1 MRILLIEDDAT
12 LRTVMSQKLVDT
24 GNRVDTAGDVATA
37 HHLWA
42 VQTFDV
48 VLLDLNLPETAQTD
62 SPMASGLTLLRQMRA
77 KGDRTPVLI
86 LSARNRTEER
96 IAGLDAGADDY
107 LGKPFEL
114 NEVEARLRAILRRS
128 QGADDLTQI
137 GQLQLNRQQRRF
149 SLAEEPLQLP
159 AREFEVL
166 WELMSPPGRVIN
178 KRNLS
183 DKLSSFDESLGDNA
197 LETFISRLR
206 RKLEN
211 SGAVIRT
218 MRGIGY
224 VLEEAS

>member
-1 MRILLIEDDAT
+1 LLIEDDAT

-37 HHLWA
+37 RHLWA

-224 VLEEAS
+224 LIEEDQ

>member
-1 MRILLIEDDAT
+1 MRILLVEDDPT
-12 LRTVMSQKLVDT
+12 LRNVMCQKLMDT
-24 GNRVDTAGDVATA
+24 GNRVDIAGDLSTA
-37 HHLWA
+37 AHLWA
-42 VQTFDV
+42 VQVFDV
-48 VLLDLNLPETAQTD
+48 VLLDLNLPETTQVNSAM
-62 SPMASGLTLLRQMRA
+62 SSGLTLLKRMRA
-77 KGDRTPVLI
+77 KGDRTPVLV

-128 QGADDLTQI
+128 QGADDLTQV
-137 GQLQLNRQQRRF
+137 GQLVLNRQQKRF
-149 SLAEEPLQLP
+149 TLMAEPLQLP

-166 WELMSPPGRVIN
+166 WELMSPPGRVVN
-178 KRNLS
+178 KRSLS
-183 DKLSSFDESLGDNA
+183 DKLSSFEESLGDNA

-224 VLEEAS
+224 LLEEGS

>member
-1 MRILLIEDDAT
+1 MRILLVEDDPT
-12 LRTVMSQKLVDT
+12 LRNVMCQKLMDT
-24 GNRVDTAGDVATA
+24 GNRVDVAGDLSTA
-37 HHLWA
+37 AHLWA
-42 VQTFDV
+42 VQVFDV
-48 VLLDLNLPETAQTD
+48 VLLDLNLPETTQVNSAM
-62 SPMASGLTLLRQMRA
+62 SSGLTLLKRMRA
-77 KGDRTPVLI
+77 KGDRTPVLV

-128 QGADDLTQI
+128 QGADDLTQV
-137 GQLQLNRQQRRF
+137 GQLVLNRQQKRF
-149 SLAEEPLQLP
+149 TLMAEPLQLP

-166 WELMSPPGRVIN
+166 WELMSPPGRVVN
-178 KRNLS
+178 KRSLS
-183 DKLSSFDESLGDNA
+183 DKLSSFEESLGDNA

-224 VLEEAS
+224 LLEEGS

>member
-1 MRILLIEDDAT
+1 MRILLIEDDPT
-12 LRTVMSQKLVDT
+12 LRDVMSQKLVDT
-24 GNRVDTAGDVATA
+24 GNRVDTAGDLATA
-37 HHLWA
+37 RHLWT
-42 VQTFDV
+42 VQSFDV
-48 VLLDLNLPETAQTD
+48 VLLDLNLPESAKANA
-62 SPMASGLTLLRQMRA
+62 PMSSGLHVLRQVRA

-128 QGADDLTQI
+128 QGAGDLTQV
-137 GQLQLNRQQRRF
+137 GQLQLNRHQRRF
-149 SLAEEPLQLP
+149 SLAGEPLQLP

-206 RKLEN
+206 RKLES
-211 SGAVIRT
+211 SGAIIRT
-218 MRGIGY
+218 LRGIGY
-224 VLEEAS
+224 LIEEDQ

>member
-1 MRILLIEDDAT
+1 MRILLIEDDTT
-12 LRTVMSQKLVDT
+12 LRAVMSQKLKDT
-24 GNRVDTAGDVATA
+24 GNRVDSAGDLATA
-37 HHLWA
+37 QHLWA
-42 VQTFDV
+42 IQAFDV
-48 VLLDLNLPETAQTD
+48 VLLDLNLPESALD
-62 SPMASGLTLLRQMRA
+62 KAPMTSGLALLRQMRA

-114 NEVEARLRAILRRS
+114 NEVDARLRAILRRS

-149 SLAEEPLQLP
+149 SLADESLQLP

-224 VLEEAS
+224 LIEEDR

>member
-1 MRILLIEDDAT
+1 MRILLVEDDPT
-12 LRTVMSQKLVDT
+12 LRNVMCQKLMDT
-24 GNRVDTAGDVATA
+24 GNRVDIAGDLSTA
-37 HHLWA
+37 AHLWA
-42 VQTFDV
+42 VQVFDV
-48 VLLDLNLPETAQTD
+48 VLLDLNLPETTQVNSAM
-62 SPMASGLTLLRQMRA
+62 SSGLTLLKRMRT
-77 KGDRTPVLI
+77 KGDRTPVLV

-128 QGADDLTQI
+128 QGADDLTQV
-137 GQLQLNRQQRRF
+137 GQLVLNRQQKRF
-149 SLAEEPLQLP
+149 TLMAEPLQLP

-166 WELMSPPGRVIN
+166 WELMSPPGRVVN
-178 KRNLS
+178 KRSLS
-183 DKLSSFDESLGDNA
+183 DKLSSFEESLGDNA

-224 VLEEAS
+224 LLEEGS

>member
-1 MRILLIEDDAT
+1 MRILLVEDDPT
-12 LRTVMSQKLVDT
+12 LRNVMCQKLMDT
-24 GNRVDTAGDVATA
+24 GNRVDIAGDLSTA
-37 HHLWA
+37 AHLWA
-42 VQTFDV
+42 VQVFDV
-48 VLLDLNLPETAQTD
+48 VLLDLNLPETPQVNSAM
-62 SPMASGLTLLRQMRA
+62 SSGLTLLKRMRT
-77 KGDRTPVLI
+77 KGDRTPVLV

-128 QGADDLTQI
+128 QGADDLTQV
-137 GQLQLNRQQRRF
+137 GQLVLNRQQKRF
-149 SLAEEPLQLP
+149 TLMAEPLQLP

-166 WELMSPPGRVIN
+166 WELMSPPGRVVN
-178 KRNLS
+178 KRSLS
-183 DKLSSFDESLGDNA
+183 DKLSSFEESLGDNA

-224 VLEEAS
+224 LLEEGS

>member
-1 MRILLIEDDAT
+1 MRILLVEDDPT
-12 LRTVMSQKLVDT
+12 LRNVMCQKLMDT
-24 GNRVDTAGDVATA
+24 GNRVDVAGDLSTA
-37 HHLWA
+37 AHLWA
-42 VQTFDV
+42 VQVFDV
-48 VLLDLNLPETAQTD
+48 VLLDLNLPETPQVNSAM
-62 SPMASGLTLLRQMRA
+62 SSGLTLLKRMRT
-77 KGDRTPVLI
+77 KGDRTPVLV

-128 QGADDLTQI
+128 QGADDLTQV
-137 GQLQLNRQQRRF
+137 GQLVLNRQQKRF
-149 SLAEEPLQLP
+149 TLMAEPLQLP

-166 WELMSPPGRVIN
+166 WELMSPPGRVVN
-178 KRNLS
+178 KRSLS
-183 DKLSSFDESLGDNA
+183 DKLSSFEESLGDNA

-224 VLEEAS
+224 LLEEGS

>member
-1 MRILLIEDDAT
+1 MRILLVEDDPT
-12 LRTVMSQKLVDT
+12 LRNVMCQKLMDT
-24 GNRVDTAGDVATA
+24 GNRVDMAGDLATA
-37 HHLWA
+37 AHLWS
-42 VQTFDV
+42 VQVFDV
-48 VLLDLNLPETAQTD
+48 VLLDLNLPETAQANAAM
-62 SPMASGLTLLRQMRA
+62 SSGLLLLKQMRV
-77 KGDRTPVLI
+77 KGDRTPVLV

-128 QGADDLTQI
+128 QGADDLTQV
-137 GQLQLNRQQRRF
+137 GQLVLNRQQKRF
-149 SLAEEPLQLP
+149 MLLDEPLQLP

-166 WELMSPPGRVIN
+166 WELMSPPGRVVN

-211 SGAVIRT
+211 SGAVITT

-224 VLEEAS
+224 LMEERS

>member
-224 VLEEAS
+224 LIEEDQ

>member
-37 HHLWA
+37 RHLWA

-224 VLEEAS
+224 LIEEDQ

>member
-1 MRILLIEDDAT
+1 MRILLVEDDPT
-12 LRTVMSQKLVDT
+12 LRNVMCQKLMDT
-24 GNRVDTAGDVATA
+24 GNRVDMAGDLATA
-37 HHLWA
+37 AHLWS
-42 VQTFDV
+42 VQVFDV
-48 VLLDLNLPETAQTD
+48 VLLDLNLPETAQPNAAM
-62 SPMASGLTLLRQMRA
+62 SSGLLLLKQMRV
-77 KGDRTPVLI
+77 KGDRTPVLV

-128 QGADDLTQI
+128 QGADDLTQV
-137 GQLQLNRQQRRF
+137 GQLVLNRQQKRF
-149 SLAEEPLQLP
+149 MLLDEPLQLP

-166 WELMSPPGRVIN
+166 WELMSPPGRVVN

-211 SGAVIRT
+211 SGAVITT

-224 VLEEAS
+224 LMEEG

>member
-1 MRILLIEDDAT
+1 MRILLLEDDPT
-12 LRTVMSQKLVDT
+12 LRNVMCQKLMDT
-24 GNRVDTAGDVATA
+24 GNRVDVAGDLSTA
-37 HHLWA
+37 AHLWA
-42 VQTFDV
+42 VQVFDV
-48 VLLDLNLPETAQTD
+48 VLLDLNLPETPQVNSAM
-62 SPMASGLTLLRQMRA
+62 SSGLTLLKRMRT
-77 KGDRTPVLI
+77 KGDRTPVLV

-128 QGADDLTQI
+128 QGADDLTQV
-137 GQLQLNRQQRRF
+137 GQLVLNRQQKRF
-149 SLAEEPLQLP
+149 TLMAEPLQLP

-166 WELMSPPGRVIN
+166 WELMSPPGRVVN
-178 KRNLS
+178 KRSLS
-183 DKLSSFDESLGDNA
+183 DKLSSFEESLGDNA

-224 VLEEAS
+224 LLEEGS

>member
-1 MRILLIEDDAT
+1 MRILLIEDDST
-12 LRTVMSQKLVDT
+12 LRNVMCQQLQDT
-24 GNRVDTAGDVATA
+24 GNRVDTAGDLATA
-37 HHLWA
+37 DHLWS
-42 VQTFDV
+42 VQQFDGI
-48 VLLDLNLPETAQTD
+48 LLDLNLPATD
-62 SPMASGLTLLRQMRA
+62 RPNAPMLSGLSLLQKMRA
-77 KGDRTPVLI
+77 KGDRTPVLV

-114 NEVEARLRAILRRS
+114 NEVEARLRAVLRRS
-128 QGADDLTQI
+128 QGADDQTQV
-137 GQLQLNRQQRRF
+137 GQLKLNRLQRRF
-149 SLAEEPLQLP
+149 SCGDEALQLP

-206 RKLEN
+206 RKLEGT
-211 SGAVIRT
+211 GAVIRT

-224 VLEEAS
+224 VLEETS

>member
-1 MRILLIEDDAT
+1 MRILLLEDDPT
-12 LRTVMSQKLVDT
+12 LRNVMCQKLMDT
-24 GNRVDTAGDVATA
+24 GNRVDVVGDLSTAA
-37 HHLWA
+37 HLWA
-42 VQTFDV
+42 VQVFDV
-48 VLLDLNLPETAQTD
+48 VLLDLNLPETPQVNSAM
-62 SPMASGLTLLRQMRA
+62 SSGLTLLKRMRT
-77 KGDRTPVLI
+77 KGDRTPVLV

-128 QGADDLTQI
+128 QGADDLTQV
-137 GQLQLNRQQRRF
+137 GQLVLNRQQKRF
-149 SLAEEPLQLP
+149 TLMAEPLQLP

-166 WELMSPPGRVIN
+166 WELMSPPGRVVN
-178 KRNLS
+178 KRSLS
-183 DKLSSFDESLGDNA
+183 DKLSSFEESLGDNA

-224 VLEEAS
+224 LLEEGS

>member
-1 MRILLIEDDAT
+1 MRILLVEDDPT
-12 LRTVMSQKLVDT
+12 LRSVMCQKLMDT
-24 GNRVDTAGDVATA
+24 GNRVDVAGDLSIAA
-37 HHLWA
+37 HLWS
-42 VQTFDV
+42 VQVFDV
-48 VLLDLNLPETAQTD
+48 VLLDLNLPETPQVNAVM
-62 SPMASGLTLLRQMRA
+62 SSGLTLLKRMRS
-77 KGDRTPVLI
+77 KGDRTPVLV

-128 QGADDLTQI
+128 QGADDLTQV
-137 GQLQLNRQQRRF
+137 GQLVLNRQQKRF
-149 SLAEEPLQLP
+149 TLMAEPLQLP

-166 WELMSPPGRVIN
+166 WELMSPPGRVVN
-178 KRNLS
+178 KRSLS

-197 LETFISRLR
+197 LETFVSRLR

-224 VLEEAS
+224 LLEEGV

>member
-1 MRILLIEDDAT
+1 MRILLIEDDPT
-12 LRTVMSQKLVDT
+12 LRDVMTQKLVDT
-24 GNRVDTAGDVATA
+24 GNRVDTAGDLATA
-37 HHLWA
+37 RHLWT
-42 VQTFDV
+42 VQSFDV
-48 VLLDLNLPETAQTD
+48 VLLDLNLPESAKANA
-62 SPMASGLTLLRQMRA
+62 PMSSGLHVLRQVRA

-128 QGADDLTQI
+128 QGADDLTQV
-137 GQLQLNRQQRRF
+137 GQLQLNRHQRRF
-149 SLAEEPLQLP
+149 SLAGEPLQLP

-206 RKLEN
+206 RKLES
-211 SGAVIRT
+211 SGAIIRT
-218 MRGIGY
+218 LRGIGY
-224 VLEEAS
+224 LIEEDQ

>member
-1 MRILLIEDDAT
+1 MRILLVEDDPT
-12 LRTVMSQKLVDT
+12 LRNVMCQKLMDT
-24 GNRVDTAGDVATA
+24 GNRVDVAGDLSTA
-37 HHLWA
+37 AHLWA
-42 VQTFDV
+42 VQVFDV
-48 VLLDLNLPETAQTD
+48 VLLDLNLPETTQVNSAM
-62 SPMASGLTLLRQMRA
+62 SSGLTLLKRMRT
-77 KGDRTPVLI
+77 KGDRTPVLV

-128 QGADDLTQI
+128 QGADDLTQV
-137 GQLQLNRQQRRF
+137 GQLVLNRQQKRF
-149 SLAEEPLQLP
+149 TLMAEPLQLP

-166 WELMSPPGRVIN
+166 WELMSPPGRVVN
-178 KRNLS
+178 KRSLS
-183 DKLSSFDESLGDNA
+183 DKLSSFEESLGDNA

-224 VLEEAS
+224 LLEEGS

>member
-12 LRTVMSQKLVDT
+12 LRTVMSQKLMDT

-224 VLEEAS
+224 LIEEDQ

>member
-1 MRILLIEDDAT
+1 MRILLVEDDPT
-12 LRTVMSQKLVDT
+12 LRNVMCQKLMDT
-24 GNRVDTAGDVATA
+24 GNRVDVAADLSTAA
-37 HHLWA
+37 HLWA
-42 VQTFDV
+42 VQVFDV
-48 VLLDLNLPETAQTD
+48 VLLDLNLPETTQVNSAM
-62 SPMASGLTLLRQMRA
+62 SSGLTLLKRMRT
-77 KGDRTPVLI
+77 KGDRTPVLV

-128 QGADDLTQI
+128 QGADDLTQV
-137 GQLQLNRQQRRF
+137 GQLVLNRQQKRF
-149 SLAEEPLQLP
+149 TLMAEPLQLP

-166 WELMSPPGRVIN
+166 WELMSPPGRVVN
-178 KRNLS
+178 KRSLS
-183 DKLSSFDESLGDNA
+183 DKLSSFEESLGDNA

-224 VLEEAS
+224 LLEEGS

>member
-37 HHLWA
+37 RHLWA

-149 SLAEEPLQLP
+149 SLAEEALQLP

-224 VLEEAS
+224 LIEEDQ

>member
-24 GNRVDTAGDVATA
+24 GNRVDTAGDIATA
-37 HHLWA
+37 QHLWA

-48 VLLDLNLPETAQTD
+48 VLLDLNLPEFAQTN

-149 SLAEEPLQLP
+149 SLADEPLQLP

-224 VLEEAS
+224 LIEEGQ

>member
-1 MRILLIEDDAT
+1 MRILLVEDDPT
-12 LRTVMSQKLVDT
+12 LRNVMCQKLMDT
-24 GNRVDTAGDVATA
+24 GNRVDMAGDLATA
-37 HHLWA
+37 AHLWA
-42 VQTFDV
+42 VQVFDV
-48 VLLDLNLPETAQTD
+48 VLLDLNLPETSQANAAM
-62 SPMASGLTLLRQMRA
+62 SSGLLLLKQMRV
-77 KGDRTPVLI
+77 KGDRTPVLV

-128 QGADDLTQI
+128 QGADHLTQV
-137 GQLQLNRQQRRF
+137 GQLVLNRQQKRF
-149 SLAEEPLQLP
+149 MLLDEPLQLP

-166 WELMSPPGRVIN
+166 WELMSPPGRVVN

-224 VLEEAS
+224 LMEEGS

>member
-24 GNRVDTAGDVATA
+24 GNRVDTAGDIATA
-37 HHLWA
+37 QHLWA
-42 VQTFDV
+42 VQAFDV
-48 VLLDLNLPETAQTD
+48 VLLDLNLPEFAQTN

-224 VLEEAS
+224 LIEEDQ